1 MMRRTLLLALSVL
14 LPVMPALAADYRSVS
29 DAAAVLYD
37 APSQKAKKLYLI
49 RAQTPVE
56 LVVKLD
62 RWIKVRD
69 AEGSLA
75 WIEASQLA
83 ERRTVIV
90 TANTAELRQADQDS
104 SVVLLQ
110 LAKWVVLDFVAPAAP
125 GWVKVKHADGAT
137 GFVRST
143 QIWGL

>member
-1 MMRRTLLLALSVL
+1 MMRRTLLLALSML
-14 LPVMPALAADYRSVS
+14 LPAMPALAADYRSVS

-110 LAKWVVLDFVAPAAP
+110 LAKWVVLDFIAPAAP

>member
-14 LPVMPALAADYRSVS
+14 LPVMPVLAADYRSVS

-110 LAKWVVLDFVAPAAP
+110 LAKWVVLDFIAPAAP

>member
-1 MMRRTLLLALSVL
+1 MMRRTLLLALSML
-14 LPVMPALAADYRSVS
+14 LPAMPALAADYRSVS

-104 SVVLLQ
+104 SVGLLQ
-110 LAKWVVLDFVAPAAP
+110 LAKWVVLDFVAQAAP